1 MLLVSFQMT
10 AFRLFN
16 LYLPGSS
23 VELPKNYR
31 TRNDVE
37 KEAQNER
44 IADRIDRRE
53 DLSTVFGIIT

>member
-1 MLLVSFQMT
+1 MT